1 MSKLNRNYLWSIIAG
16 LALFDYCQP
25 AYSQCCSSGSPS
37 GASTF
42 VGLLNKNTLRTIVF
56 YRNSHSDDY
65 FEGAGKS
72 AKDGLVKNSSF
83 NYVGLSLGYGIFR
96 RLTAEYE
103 MGYFISKIQNYN
115 LTPAFQQK
123 GYGLAN
129 GTFQLKYGVWVK
141 PAYNIELT
149 VGTGLKFPFTTKAM
163 YIDNVQLPRDIQPS
177 TGAFGF
183 TSQLFFSKGFPAITL
198 RVFTVNKYEIYG
210 ANPDKYRYGN
220 LLMNSLFISKKIF
233 KYFFGILQL
242 RSDYRLPDNY
252 SKGKVPD
259 TGSEV
264 IFVSPH
270 LSYSIVGKW
279 HVDVLADFPVYK
291 YYTGK
296 QLSPKYSLAIS
307 LTRDFN
313 LSRKNKEACS
323 K

>member
-1 MSKLNRNYLWSIIAG
+1 MKLKLNKQFLLLLAG
-16 LALFDYCQP
+16 ITLFTFRSTV
-25 AYSQCCSSGSPS
+25 YSQCCSSGSPS

-42 VGLLNKNTLRTIVF
+42 VGLLSKNTIRVIAF
-56 YRNSHSDDY
+56 YRNSYSDTY
-65 FEGAGKS
+65 YEGSGKS
-72 AKDGLVKNSSF
+72 RNEGLVKNSSF
-83 NYVGLSLGYGIFR
+83 NYVGLSLGYGIFK

-129 GTFQLKYGVWVK
+129 GSFTLKYGVWVK
-141 PAYNIELT
+141 PLQNIELT
-149 VGTGLKFPFTTKAM
+149 VGAGFKFPFTTESQYA
-163 YIDNVQLPRDIQPS
+163 DNVKLPRDIQPS

-183 TSQLFFSKGFPAITL
+183 TSQIFFSKGFPAISL
-198 RVFTVNKYEIYG
+198 RVFTVNKYEIYA
-210 ANPDKYRYGN
+210 ANPDHYSYGN

-233 KYFFGILQL
+233 KNFYGILQF
-242 RSDYRLPDNY
+242 RSDYRLHDNY
-252 SKGKVPD
+252 SKGIVPD
-259 TGSEV
+259 SGSEV
-264 IFVSPH
+264 VFVSPH
-270 LSYSIVGKW
+270 LSYSIIGKW

-291 YYTGK
+291 NYTGK

-313 LSRKNKEACS
+313 LSGRKKEACQ